1 MVARCISLEGGA
13 SPIGLARLLS
23 LKPPGWGFSFVRLFC
38 GQATTQSPHDLR
50 WTYR

>member
-23 LKPPGWGFSFVRLFC
+23 LKP
-38 GQATTQSPHDLR
+38 QSPRLGLFICPTILR
-50 WTYR
+50 TGYYAIAA